1 MHKTIKLEGI
11 LVENGQISLKTASF
25 ALALRLH
32 QDVITKVNAA
42 LQLVEEGKNPNLCI
56 RGSGFKL
63 KIKRRS
69 LSVIAPEL
77 GLTGADQFIL
87 PRSS

>member
-1 MHKTIKLEGI
+1 MHKTIKLSEI
-11 LVENGQISLKTASF
+11 TLEKGQISLKTASYT
-25 ALALRLH
+25 LALRLH
-32 QDVITKVNAA
+32 QDVITKVTAA
-42 LQLVEEGKNPNLCI
+42 LLLVDEGKNPNLCV
-56 RGSGFKL
+56 RAEGFKL